1 VGRHPEVEHSMSP
14 LPTVNRQIVLR
25 SRPAGV
31 PSLENF
37 EQVDG
42 TVPEARDGQVLL
54 QHRYLGLAPAARLRM
69 GEADSY
75 AKPLALGEVIYG
87 QAVGTVIQSR
97 HPDFQV
103 GDTAV
108 SIRGGWQE
116 YSVAS
121 GPGLNK
127 VDASIAPPTVWLGAL
142 GTSGMTAY
150 VGLLDLG
157 QPKAGET
164 IVVSAASGAVG
175 SAVGQ
180 IARILGCRVVGIAG
194 GPAKCEFAV
203 SEMQFDACVDYRT
216 PDFAQRLAQ
225 ACPAGID
232 VCFENVG
239 GVSRD
244 AAWPLLNTRARIVL
258 CGLISEYNGVA
269 RPGPG
274 WFDVLTKRLCLRGF
288 IMSDHL
294 DRRAAFER
302 DMGSW
307 YAQGRVHVREDVSQ
321 GLAQTPA
328 AFIGMLEGRN
338 LGKTIV
344 QL

>member
-1 VGRHPEVEHSMSP
+1 MSSHPA
-14 LPTVNRQIVLR
+14 VNRQIVLR
-25 SRPAGV
+25 LRPDGL
-31 PSLENF
+31 PTPQNF
-37 EQVDG
+37 ELVDG
-42 TVPEARDGQVLL
+42 PVPQVRDGQVLL

-87 QAVGTVIQSR
+87 QAVGTVIQSL
-97 HPDFQV
+97 HPDFQP

-116 YSVAS
+116 YSVGS

-127 VDASIAPPTVWLGAL
+127 VNVSIAPPTVWLGAL

-157 QPKAGET
+157 RPKVGET
-164 IVVSAASGAVG
+164 VVVSAAGGAVG

-180 IARILGCRVVGIAG
+180 IARLHGCRVVGIAG
-194 GPAKCEFAV
+194 GAAKCEFAV
-203 SEMQFDACVDYRT
+203 SVMQFDACVDYRA

-232 VCFENVG
+232 ICFENVG
-239 GVSRD
+239 GASRD
-244 AAWPLLNTRARIVL
+244 AAWSLLNPRARIVV
-258 CGLISEYNGVA
+258 CGLISEYNGVPQ
-269 RPGPG
+269 PGPG
-274 WFDVLTKRLCLRGF
+274 WFDVLTKRLSLRGF

-294 DRRAAFER
+294 DRRADFER
-302 DMGSW
+302 DMGAW
-307 YAQGRVHVREDVSQ
+307 YGQGMVRVREDVRH
-321 GLAQTPA
+321 GLEQTPA
-328 AFIGMLEGRN
+328 AFIDMLQGRN